1 MSKYCIHIVNITKG
15 EINFKVISVDRKEK
29 QLYPSPKRGLSDT
42 CAHSNT
48 LQDFPFSRALRRG
61 EQLNIDH

>member
-1 MSKYCIHIVNITKG
+1 M
-15 EINFKVISVDRKEK
+15 VISVDRKEK
-29 QLYPSPKRGLSDT
+29 QLYPFPKRGLGDT